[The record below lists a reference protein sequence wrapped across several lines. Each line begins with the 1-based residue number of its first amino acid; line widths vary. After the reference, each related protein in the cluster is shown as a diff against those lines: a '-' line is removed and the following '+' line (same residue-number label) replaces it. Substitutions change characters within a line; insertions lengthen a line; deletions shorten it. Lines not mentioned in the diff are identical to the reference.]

1 MNSTVIL
8 AVVIIGLSAGLR
20 TLTAPAIVAWCAYLG
35 FINLDAT
42 PFSFISSTVAVAI
55 LSLLA
60 LGEYVADLLPSTPN
74 RTAALGLIAR
84 VVTGSF
90 SAACLL
96 AATGNS
102 FAFGIL
108 GGVAAICGAF
118 AGYETRVR
126 LVKALRVHDAFI
138 ALPENLVAIGMSLC
152 AIFLISSR

>member
-20 TLTAPAIVAWCAYLG
+20 TLTATAIVAWCAYLG

-74 RTAALGLIAR
+74 LNISDAA
-84 VVTGSF
+84 
-90 SAACLL
+90 
-96 AATGNS
+96 
-102 FAFGIL
+102 
-108 GGVAAICGAF
+108 GG
-118 AGYETRVR
+118 
-126 LVKALRVHDAFI
+126 
-138 ALPENLVAIGMSLC
+138 P
-152 AIFLISSR
+152 